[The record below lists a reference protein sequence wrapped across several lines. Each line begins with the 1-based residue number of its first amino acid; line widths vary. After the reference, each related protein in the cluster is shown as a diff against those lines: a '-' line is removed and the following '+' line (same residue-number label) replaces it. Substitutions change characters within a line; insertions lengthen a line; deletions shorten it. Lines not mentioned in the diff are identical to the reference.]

1 MSAKTL
7 PPAPP
12 HRWARDY
19 LFDVCRELGIT
30 RIFGVPGV
38 NEIPWIDGTS
48 YPENGVEYVE
58 CLHENIAIGAA
69 MGSARMTGKP
79 AILIVHVTPGIAHA
93 ITNLF
98 NASRSQFPLIIL
110 CAQQQNALVVQEPLL
125 SSDTVPLARNYCK
138 WAHEMKSEDDM
149 KLVLQRAF
157 KEAMAPP
164 NGAVFLSVPWEF
176 TMRRI
181 PDGDYLNGITRISPH
196 FWPDPDSVRDLANR
210 LAKAENPLIVAGDAV
225 GLAGAW
231 AELRDLAHAIG
242 APVLQQTLSA
252 VANYPNDDPHW
263 QGELPNNQAGMRSAF
278 EGHDVA
284 FLCGFS
290 NQAQVLIY
298 KPSDGPLIPDS
309 VSKLYLSNCIWDIG
323 KNYYGDAAVYADIKV
338 ALPQITA
345 LVTEVITTSV
355 VKQRNDTLASRAVD
369 RRKQWQQYLAQ
380 AMAQDKVWAVVI
392 ADALRS
398 QIDQYQLQRDFVYVH
413 EAISD
418 PSPFQYLLP
427 YAAPTS
433 YYCVGGG
440 SLGWSFGA
448 TIGIKEETRGF
459 QGIGTKLVVAVTGDG
474 SSLFYPQ
481 AWWTAAH
488 RNLGILYII
497 TNNSEYHTLQVG
509 LGTIVQVYGESLG
522 YDWAPRTM
530 NPDYL
535 TICDPKPDFVGIAKA
550 MAGIEGTH
558 VGSPADVE
566 PAVGYAIRYVL
577 ETGKSFVLEISTVG
591 LSAQQEPPP
600 TDDAG
605 AQQEP
610 PPTDDAGAPA
620 GPPTITPSLRT
631 QPHLDWVH
639 SGPKSARR
647 PGDTALIC

>member
-1 MSAKTL
+1 MERILPGRL
-7 PPAPP
+7 PPRPP
-12 HRWARDY
+12 YRWARDY

-181 PDGDYLNGITRISPH
+181 PQGDRLTGITRISPR
-196 FWPDPDSVRDLANR
+196 FGPDPDSVRDLAGR
-210 LAKAENPLIVAGDAV
+210 LAVAKNPLIVAGDAV

-231 AELRDLAHAIG
+231 TELRDLAYAIG

-263 QGELPNNQAGMRSAF
+263 QGELPNNQAGMQSAF

-298 KPSDGPLIPDS
+298 KPSNGPLIPDS

-323 KNYYGDAAVYADIKV
+323 KNYYGDAALFADIKV
-338 ALPQITA
+338 ALPRITA
-345 LVTEVITTSV
+345 RVKEVVTPLVVQQ
-355 VKQRNDTLASRAVD
+355 VKQRNDTLATQAVD
-369 RRKQWQQYLAQ
+369 RSTQWKQYLKT
-380 AMAQDKVWAVVI
+380 AMTQDNVWAVVI
-392 ADALRS
+392 ADALRQ
-398 QIDQYQLQRDFVYVH
+398 QIEQRGLQRDFVYVH

-427 YAAPTS
+427 YAEPTS

-448 TIGIKEETRGF
+448 TIGIKEEKRGV

-488 RNLGILYII
+488 RSLGILYII
-497 TNNSEYHTLQVG
+497 TNNCEYHTLQVG
-509 LGTIVQVYGESLG
+509 LGTIVQVYGEALG
-522 YDWAPRTM
+522 YDWKPRTM

-535 TICDPKPDFVGIAKA
+535 TINGPQPDFVGIAKA
-550 MAGIEGTH
+550 MAGIEGKH
-558 VGSPADVE
+558 IEHPAEVE
-566 PAVGYAIRYVL
+566 PAVCDAVDYVL
-577 ETGKSFVLEISTVG
+577 QTGKSFVLEIKTVG
-591 LSAQQEPPP
+591 LSSQQEPPD
-600 TDDAG
+600 TNDTNDTNKTNHAR
-605 AQQEP
+605 A
-610 PPTDDAGAPA
+610 
-620 GPPTITPSLRT
+620 ITPSLRL

-639 SGPKSARR
+639 SGPNSARR

>member
-1 MSAKTL
+1 
-7 PPAPP
+7 
-12 HRWARDY
+12 
-19 LFDVCRELGIT
+19 LGIT
-30 RIFGVPGV
+30 RIYGVPGV

-98 NASRSQFPLIIL
+98 NASRSQFPLVIL

-176 TMRRI
+176 TMRSI
-181 PDGDYLNGITRISPH
+181 PEGDRLEGITRISPC
-196 FWPDPDSVRDLANR
+196 FGPDPESVRDLADR
-210 LAKAENPLIVAGDAV
+210 LAAAEKPLIVVGDAV

-231 AELRDLAHAIG
+231 DELRDLAHAIG
-242 APVLQQTLSA
+242 APVLQQGLSA

-263 QGELPNNQAGMRSAF
+263 QGELPNNQAGMQSAF
-278 EGHDVA
+278 KGHDVA

-298 KPSDGPLIPDS
+298 KPADGPLIPDS

-323 KNYYGDAAVYADIKV
+323 KNYYGDAAVFADIKV

-345 LVTEVITTSV
+345 RVKEVVAPFVVTE
-355 VKQRNDTLASRAVD
+355 RNDTLAELAD
-369 RRKQWQQYLAQ
+369 NRKKEWAQYLEG
-380 AMAQDKVWAVVI
+380 AMTQDHVWAVVI
-392 ADALRS
+392 ADALRG
-398 QIDQYQLQRDFVYVH
+398 QIVKRGLQRDFVYVH

-427 YAAPTS
+427 YAEPTS

-448 TIGIKEETRGF
+448 TIGIKEEQRGV

-488 RNLGILYII
+488 RKLGILYII
-497 TNNSEYHTLQVG
+497 TNNCEYHTLQLG
-509 LGTIVQVYGESLG
+509 LGTIVQVYGQTLG
-522 YDWAPRTM
+522 YQWEPRTI

-535 TICDPKPDFVGIAKA
+535 TINDPQPDFVGLAKA
-550 MAGIEGTH
+550 MAGIEGRH
-558 VGSPADVE
+558 IEGPADVE
-566 PAVGYAIRYVL
+566 SAVGDAVRYVL
-577 ETGKSFVLEISTVG
+577 ETGKSFVLEIKTVG
-591 LSAQQEPPP
+591 LSAQQQPPK
-600 TDDAG
+600 TNDAHE
-605 AQQEP
+605 AVL
-610 PPTDDAGAPA
+610 
-620 GPPTITPSLRT
+620 TPSLRT

-639 SGPKSARR
+639 CGEDSARW

>member
-1 MSAKTL
+1 MENPEEILL
-7 PPAPP
+7 PPVRPQRP

-58 CLHENIAIGAA
+58 CLHENIAMGAA
-69 MGSARMTGKP
+69 MGSSRMTGKP

-181 PDGDYLNGITRISPH
+181 PDGDRLEGITRISPR
-196 FWPDPDSVRDLANR
+196 FGPDPDSVRDLAGR
-210 LAKAENPLIVAGDAV
+210 LAAAKNPLIVAGDAV
-225 GLAGAW
+225 GLADAW
-231 AELRDLAHAIG
+231 KELRDLAHVIG
-242 APVLQQTLSA
+242 APVLQQALSA
-252 VANYPNDDPHW
+252 VANYPNNDSHW
-263 QGELPNNQAGMRSAF
+263 QGELPNNQAGMQSAF
-278 EGHDVA
+278 KDHDVA

-323 KNYYGDAAVYADIKV
+323 KNYHGDAAVFADIKV
-338 ALPQITA
+338 ALPQITTQVNA
-345 LVTEVITTSV
+345 VMTPLFAT
-355 VKQRNDTLASRAVD
+355 QRNERNRTLAYGAVE
-369 RRKQWQQYLAQ
+369 RSAEWQQYLDR
-380 AMAQDKVWAVVI
+380 AMNQDNVWAVVI
-392 ADALRS
+392 ADALRR
-398 QIDQYQLQRDFVYVH
+398 QIEQRHLQDNFVYVH

-427 YAAPTS
+427 FAKPTS
-433 YYCVGGG
+433 YYSVGGG

-448 TIGIKEETRGF
+448 TIGIKEEERGV

-509 LGTIVQVYGESLG
+509 LGTIVQVYGEALG
-522 YDWAPRTM
+522 YDWKPRTM
-530 NPDYL
+530 DPGYL
-535 TICDPKPDFVGIAKA
+535 TIRGPQPDFVGIAKA
-550 MAGIEGTH
+550 MAGIEGRH
-558 VGSPADVE
+558 IAHPDEVG
-566 PAVGYAIRYVL
+566 PAVAAAVRHVL
-577 ETGKSFVLEISTVG
+577 ETGKSFVLEIKTVG
-591 LSAQQEPPP
+591 LSSQQQPPD
-600 TDDAG
+600 TIDDRV
-605 AQQEP
+605 
-610 PPTDDAGAPA
+610 
-620 GPPTITPSLRT
+620 ITPSLWT

-639 SGPKSARR
+639 SGPGSARR

>member
-1 MSAKTL
+1 MESTSADTHTL
-7 PPAPP
+7 PPVPGIPGLLPQRPP
-12 HRWARDY
+12 RWARDY

-58 CLHENIAIGAA
+58 CLHENIAMGAA

-157 KEAMAPP
+157 KEGDGPAEQRRVPLRAVRIHHAPD
-164 NGAVFLSVPWEF
+164 S
-176 TMRRI
+176 RRRS
-181 PDGDYLNGITRISPH
+181 LQGITRISPH
-196 FWPDPDSVRDLANR
+196 FGPDPESLRILASR
-210 LAKAENPLIVAGDAV
+210 LAAAKNPLIVAGDAV
-225 GLAGAW
+225 GLADAW
-231 AELRDLAHAIG
+231 AELRDLAHATG
-242 APVLQQTLSA
+242 APVLPACSR
-252 VANYPNDDPHW
+252 H
-263 QGELPNNQAGMRSAF
+263 SK
-278 EGHDVA
+278 GHDVA

-298 KPSDGPLIPDS
+298 KPPDGPLIPDS

-323 KNYYGDAAVYADIKV
+323 KNYYGDAAVFADIKV

-345 LVTEVITTSV
+345 QVREMVVQSLVT
-355 VKQRNDTLASRAVD
+355 QRNDTLARRAVERREHWERYLD
-369 RRKQWQQYLAQ
+369 R
-380 AMAQDKVWAVVI
+380 AMVQDNVWAVVI
-392 ADALRS
+392 ADALRQ
-398 QIDQYQLQRDFVYVH
+398 QIKQHKLERDFVYVH

-440 SLGWSFGA
+440 SLGWPGGRRRTA
-448 TIGIKEETRGF
+448 IWE
-459 QGIGTKLVVAVTGDG
+459 
-474 SSLFYPQ
+474 SS
-481 AWWTAAH
+481 
-488 RNLGILYII
+488 I

-509 LGTIVQVYGESLG
+509 LGTIVQVYGEAMG
-522 YDWAPRTM
+522 YDWKPRTM
-530 NPDYL
+530 DPGYL
-535 TICDPKPDFVGIAKA
+535 TIRGPQPDFVGIAKA
-550 MAGIEGTH
+550 MAGIEGKH
-558 VGSPADVE
+558 IERPHEVNW
-566 PAVGYAIRYVL
+566 AVGEAVRYVL
-577 ETGKSFVLEISTVG
+577 ETGKSFVLEIKTVG
-591 LSAQQEPPP
+591 LSSQQQPPD
-600 TDDAG
+600 TNDDRAI
-605 AQQEP
+605 
-610 PPTDDAGAPA
+610 
-620 GPPTITPSLRT
+620 ITPSLWT

-639 SGPKSARR
+639 SGPEAPNSARR

>member
-1 MSAKTL
+1 MERILPETL
-7 PPAPP
+7 PPPGPP
-12 HRWARDY
+12 RRWARDY
-19 LFDVCRELGIT
+19 LFDVCRDLEIT

-48 YPENGVEYVE
+48 YPENGVEYVQ
-58 CLHENIAIGAA
+58 CLHENIAMGAA

-125 SSDTVPLARNYCK
+125 SSDTVSLARNYCK

-164 NGAVFLSVPWEF
+164 NGAVFLSMPWEF

-181 PDGDYLNGITRISPH
+181 PEGDYLKGITRISPH
-196 FWPDPDSVRDLANR
+196 FGPDPESVRDLADR
-210 LAKAENPLIVAGDAV
+210 LAAAKNPVIVAGDAV

-231 AELRDLAHAIG
+231 AELRDLAYATG

-252 VANYPNDDPHW
+252 VANYPNDDSHW
-263 QGELPNNQAGMRSAF
+263 QGELPNNQAGMQSAF

-290 NQAQVLIY
+290 NQAQVLVY

-323 KNYYGDAAVYADIKV
+323 KNYYGDAALFADVKV

-345 LVTEVITTSV
+345 RVKEVIAPLV
-355 VKQRNDTLASRAVD
+355 AKQRNDTLATQADD
-369 RRKQWQQYLAQ
+369 RKKQWERYLDQ
-380 AMAQDKVWAVVI
+380 AMTQDNVWAVVI
-392 ADALRS
+392 ADALRR
-398 QIDQYQLQRDFVYVH
+398 QIEQQKLQRNFVYVH

-427 YAAPTS
+427 YAEPTS

-448 TIGIKEETRGF
+448 TIGIKEEKRGV

-497 TNNSEYHTLQVG
+497 TNNTEYHTLQVG
-509 LGTIVQVYGESLG
+509 LGSIVQVYGQALG
-522 YDWAPRTM
+522 YDWTPRTM
-530 NPDYL
+530 NPGYL
-535 TICDPKPDFVGIAKA
+535 TIRDPQPDFVGIAKA
-550 MAGIEGTH
+550 MAGIEGKH
-558 VGSPADVE
+558 IEHPAEVE
-566 PAVGYAIRYVL
+566 PAVCDAIRYVL
-577 ETGKSFVLEISTVG
+577 ETGKSFVLEVKTVG
-591 LSAQQEPPP
+591 LSSQQGPPN

-605 AQQEP
+605 AV
-610 PPTDDAGAPA
+610 
-620 GPPTITPSLRT
+620 TPSLRK
-631 QPHLDWVH
+631 QPHLDMVH
-639 SGPKSARR
+639 SGPNSARE